1 MPARSEIDTNSE
13 HDSPP
18 VNSDPIRLLQQ
29 LARTQRPRLAVP
41 AQADA
46 AAYRTWA
53 SQVREKAFELLGQAQ
68 MLPAPPLIAG
78 FRRSVEDGLRRERF
92 FLQTEPGYWAPV
104 LVTLPAG
111 DGPYAAVLCLHG
123 HVTNGKDGVCGLLAT
138 TLPVDQAALLEEREH
153 YNDTYGADLA
163 RRGYLTISLDN
174 RDFNEAQKRDPYTA
188 NEYSWHLAEIAWQN
202 AFGRSYVGCGV
213 WDAQRA
219 LDYLV
224 QRPDVD
230 AERVGCIGFSLG
242 GLLTMFL
249 TLLDPRIRAAVI
261 AGYFDSFLRRVA
273 LGAGADCLCNYI
285 PDLYTWL
292 DIPDVVAALAPRPVL
307 VNLEGTTPNPYYAP
321 VRQVYESLGAADRGE
336 LYQYPAPY
344 HRFSG
349 ERAYP
354 WLEQW
359 VPLGRP

>member
-1 MPARSEIDTNSE
+1 MSSTSEDPVPPFNTN
-13 HDSPP
+13 
-18 VNSDPIRLLQQ
+18 PILLLQQ
-29 LARTQRPRLAVP
+29 LARTQRPHLAVP
-41 AQADA
+41 ANAHADA
-46 AAYRTWA
+46 YRAWT
-53 SQVREKAFELLGQAQ
+53 SQVREKVFDLLGLAQ
-68 MLPAPPLIAG
+68 MLPAQPEMAG

-104 LVTLPAG
+104 IVTLPEG
-111 DGPYAAVLCLHG
+111 DGPYAALLCLHG

-138 TLPVDQAALLEEREH
+138 TLDIDQQALLEEREH

-174 RDFNEAQKRDPYTA
+174 RDFNQAQKREPYTA
-188 NEYSWHLAEIAWQN
+188 NEYSWHIAEIAWQN
-202 AFGRSYVGCGV
+202 AFGRSYAGCGV
-213 WDAQRA
+213 WDAQRV

-230 AERVGCIGFSLG
+230 AGRVGCIGFSLG
-242 GLLTMFL
+242 GLLTMYL
-249 TLLDPRIRAAVI
+249 ALLDPRIRAAVI
-261 AGYFDSFLRRVA
+261 AGYFDSFLRRVS
-273 LGAGADCLCNYI
+273 LGVCADCLCNYI

-307 VNLEGTTPNPYYAP
+307 VSLEGTAPNPYYEP
-321 VRQVYESLGAADRGE
+321 VRQVYQSLGVAERSE
-336 LYQYPAPY
+336 LFQYPAPY

-359 VPLGRP
+359 VPPGRQ